1 MLRTTRLLLLLGACL
16 LILAPAAHARS
27 AQGQTLRLRA
37 PVPAAGDVS
46 ILSFELSIGGE
57 GKHHRKQL
65 VALRLINHKQT
76 GVFALARLRPV
87 PHRPGRFLG
96 VLEVFHVAGTAKAAL
111 DSLAPAPGRDLV
123 YAPVARSAM
132 SVDEFVVR
140 ARNEHIISKTLKA
153 NIVALAQAGHLGR
166 DDFCSPLSE
175 DTYLRGNAVIGA
187 AFILAGPVTGLPT
200 NVSVRE
206 LGEDAIEELCDGVED
221 YEEGE
226 TIFSDDEEE
235 FGGIATLHA
244 YLRSRLTMTPPP
256 TAVYHVL
263 FSGGWS
269 FEGPNEVKLTG
280 MLSGTSHWSSLAR
293 SADSTNPVDAIKV
306 VLPPAGTTARKVSNY
321 ICPAQ
326 LPSATIT
333 TTNGAGDT
341 LMCSGGS
348 LALGQQFSLNVQSSP
363 APTAGM
369 GGQLLVH
376 QDGAY
381 LAPFSFGGP

>member
-1 MLRTTRLLLLLGACL
+1 
-16 LILAPAAHARS
+16 
-27 AQGQTLRLRA
+27 
-37 PVPAAGDVS
+37 
-46 ILSFELSIGGE
+46 
-57 GKHHRKQL
+57 
-65 VALRLINHKQT
+65 
-76 GVFALARLRPV
+76 V

-96 VLEVFHVAGTAKAAL
+96 VLEVFHRANAAKAAL
-111 DSLAPAPGRDLV
+111 E
-123 YAPVARSAM
+123 SAM

-153 NIVALAQAGHLGR
+153 NIVALAQAGHLGQ

-187 AFILAGPVTGLPT
+187 ALILAGPVTALPT
-200 NVSVRE
+200 NVSLRE

-221 YEEGE
+221 DEEGE
-226 TIFSDDEEE
+226 TIFSDDEQE
-235 FGGIATLHA
+235 FGGIGTLQA
-244 YLRSRLTMTPPP
+244 YLRSQLTTTPP
-256 TAVYHVL
+256 TGVYHLL
-263 FSGGWS
+263 FSGAWF

-280 MLSGTSHWSSLAR
+280 MLSGTSHWYSPAR

-321 ICPAQ
+321 ICPVQ